1 MKRRTASLAAAV
13 AFAILSAGTI
23 LAAEQPH
30 TIIHVI
36 TIKWKDD
43 ATPEQIKKVIDGAV
57 ALANSYPGITR
68 VWTNSLKVQ
77 GAGYKNAI
85 VMEFKDADSFKKYAG
100 SDAQKKWYD
109 IYQPIRAE
117 STTHDITN

>member
-1 MKRRTASLAAAV
+1 MKRNTFLAAAV
-13 AFAILSAGTI
+13 LAFGLLGMGTAV
-23 LAAEQPH
+23 AADQPK

-43 ATPEQIKKVIDGAV
+43 ATNEQIAKAIEGAQR
-57 ALANSYPGITR
+57 LAQEYPGIR
-68 VWTNSLKVQ
+68 RIWTKSLKVQ

-85 VMEFKDADSFKKYAG
+85 VMEFANEEAFTKYAG
-100 SDAQKKWYD
+100 SDAQKKWYE

>member
-1 MKRRTASLAAAV
+1 MKRKTFLATAV
-13 AFAILSAGTI
+13 AFGLLTAGTI
-23 LAAEQPH
+23 FAAEQPH

-43 ATPEQIKKVIDGAV
+43 ATPEQIDKVLRGAEQ
-57 ALANSYPGITR
+57 LAKDYKGITR
-68 VWTNSLKVQ
+68 IWTKSLKVQ

-85 VMEFKDADSFKKYAG
+85 VMEFANEDAFKKYAG
-100 SDAQKKWYD
+100 SDAQKKWYE